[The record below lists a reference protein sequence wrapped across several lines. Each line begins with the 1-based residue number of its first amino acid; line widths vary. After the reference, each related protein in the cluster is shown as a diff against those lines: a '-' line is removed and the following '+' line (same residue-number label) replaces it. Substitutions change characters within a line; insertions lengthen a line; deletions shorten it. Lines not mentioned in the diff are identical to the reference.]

1 MSNKRKIF
9 WVLVTIF
16 LIVPLFMGILGSL
29 FGDTSGSEVTTSK
42 VESVT
47 ESACVNIPDGE
58 IENIQSG
65 MISQK
70 YVLKGLG
77 AVNLTDSNNG
87 EIKAILPKWDTGYV
101 IAAEISGKELS
112 TPVIGMWGRQGN
124 AGLLFA
130 LNDEALKYSEWGTA
144 INEGSPAYQ
153 VRLKLLRFGT
163 ELGVL
168 NCG

>member
-1 MSNKRKIF
+1 MSSKRKII
-9 WVLVTIF
+9 WALVAIF
-16 LIVPLFMGILGSL
+16 VIVPVLMGILGSL
-29 FGDTSGSEVTTSK
+29 FGDTSGSEDSSPN
-42 VESVT
+42 VESVKK
-47 ESACVNIPDGE
+47 SACVKIPDGE
-58 IENIQSG
+58 IENVQSG

-77 AVNLTDSNNG
+77 AVNLTDSNNE
-87 EIKAILPKWDTGYV
+87 EIKGILPKWDTGFV
-101 IAAEISGKELS
+101 IAAEISGKDLS

-130 LNDEALKYSEWGTA
+130 LNEEALKYSEWGTA

-153 VRLKLLRFGT
+153 VRLKLLRFGS

>member
-9 WVLVTIF
+9 WSLVTIF
-16 LIVPLFMGILGSL
+16 LIVPVFMGILGSL
-29 FGDTSGSEVTTSK
+29 FGDTAGSEDTTSK
-42 VESVT
+42 GESVKK
-47 ESACVNIPDGE
+47 SACVKIPDGE
-58 IENIQSG
+58 VENIQSG

-77 AVNLTDSNNG
+77 AVNLTDANNE

-101 IAAEISGKELS
+101 IAAEISGKDLS